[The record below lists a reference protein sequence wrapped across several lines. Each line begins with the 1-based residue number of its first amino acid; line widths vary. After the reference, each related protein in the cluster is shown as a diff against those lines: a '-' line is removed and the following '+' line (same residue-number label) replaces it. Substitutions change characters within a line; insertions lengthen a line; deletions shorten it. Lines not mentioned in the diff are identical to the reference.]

1 MAAKRDYK
9 EEYKYH
15 QTDAQKKRR
24 AARNKARRTALAKGK
39 VKKGDKKD
47 VHHKDGNP
55 RNNAPSNCVCRS
67 IKSNRGKSGEGGRKK
82 GRSHNYPSG
91 RKSSS
96 TGKRT

>member
-1 MAAKRDYK
+1 MATKRDYK

-39 VKKGDKKD
+39 VKKGDNKD

-55 RNNAPSNCVCRS
+55 SNNKSSNVAVVSR
-67 IKSNRGKSGEGGRKK
+67 KKNRGAYRFA
-82 GRSHNYPSG
+82 
-91 RKSSS
+91 
-96 TGKRT
+96 

>member
-39 VKKGDKKD
+39 VKKGDKKED
-47 VHHKDGNP
+47 FEGMMEQEPLMGQARFLANEEMLWDT
-55 RNNAPSNCVCRS
+55 SIS
-67 IKSNRGKSGEGGRKK
+67 IK
-82 GRSHNYPSG
+82 
-91 RKSSS
+91 
-96 TGKRT
+96 